1 MKPLSVGIFFFL
13 QVSLAIVSP
22 SSAPLAPLLV
32 EKFDLHCDVTGV
44 ASPDHILPVAKE
56 LDSTSLKKISEY
68 FKVGKLRCLEL
79 LNNPENISSI
89 QRDFLNQSGLLF
101 VEFGPITEC
110 TTFSKCWFGML
121 SCGQMK
127 LQSFLQEYDHHVKH
141 FRFRDGLERSPYL
154 PFRRRPAFLGWSM
167 QSLNIQFRIVG
178 PEVLFPEVVY
188 SPVNNILLCHY
199 TLTIPGSYRI
209 EIIPREFYPGVL
221 FNYTMKEKIEG
232 YDLLGQKPQLLY
244 RKTHVVTS
252 LPMQSSPL
260 FCDPTTKQLR
270 HTPSILSPHLPTPL
284 PYCSKGNHPGR
295 YLRIPVESLEIC
307 GAVKLLNQMST
318 IRKDNLED
326 NLLSTRLEWEY
337 LALNQTNHE
346 RQLREYFIQQYQN
359 ISQPIEER
367 ILYRELLRHTD
378 ENSSLCPLI
387 VVNDW
392 PLILQLLDT
401 RHEIFAPYNCRYRFY
416 SPLQVCSFIFFT
428 LSVSLSFTLC

>member
-1 MKPLSVGIFFFL
+1 MIPSCLLLWF
-13 QVSLAIVSP
+13 SLVAIIAV
-22 SSAPLAPLLV
+22 
-32 EKFDLHCDVTGV
+32 KNFDLQCNVSGV
-44 ASPDHILPVAKE
+44 PSPQFILPIPKV
-56 LDSTSLKKISEY
+56 LTGRSLKNIPGYLKA
-68 FKVGKLRCLEL
+68 GKLKCEKL
-79 LNNPENISSI
+79 LNSTTITSV
-89 QRDFLNQSGLLF
+89 QRDFLRLYGILF
-101 VEFGPITEC
+101 VEFGPLSEC
-110 TTFSKCWFGML
+110 PTFSKCWFGIL
-121 SCGQMK
+121 SCGNMK
-127 LQSFLQEYDHHVKH
+127 LHPFLEEYTNDLKNHQPVQYN
-141 FRFRDGLERSPYL
+141 LEWSASL
-154 PFRRRPAFLGWSM
+154 PFRRLPTFLGWSM

-178 PEVLFPEVVY
+178 PETLFPEVVY
-188 SPVNNILLCHY
+188 VPGRNILLCSY